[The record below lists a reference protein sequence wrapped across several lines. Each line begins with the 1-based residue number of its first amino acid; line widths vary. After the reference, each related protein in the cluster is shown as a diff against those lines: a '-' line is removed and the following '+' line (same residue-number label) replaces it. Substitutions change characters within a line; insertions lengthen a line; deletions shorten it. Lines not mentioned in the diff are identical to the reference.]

1 MKGGTEKL
9 KEKYNAI
16 LNTKGLK
23 SKTEIAKIF
32 VVTKKDRYK
41 KQILSKKDI
50 LNLVDI
56 FCSFLWLKVS

>member
-56 FCSFLWLKVS
+56 FCSFL